1 MVDTR
6 YVIVFLKNQSSDAAL
21 NLGPFGSQHNKIS
34 VDLMKKSIQ
43 VVHLELKQKTYHRQL
58 QVIIG
63 LVALMESKL
72 TRNISNKQ
80 TMLYQNIIQE
90 NVGCITLDR
99 QVVVLKWKSIYMSC
113 AQQLLIFHLLKSH
126 FSVNSKGTS
135 TQVNWVKGV
144 MMAEIPA
151 TNPL

>member
-1 MVDTR
+1 M
-6 YVIVFLKNQSSDAAL
+6 KN
-21 NLGPFGSQHNKIS
+21 
-34 VDLMKKSIQ
+34 SIQ

-99 QVVVLKWKSIYMSC
+99 QVVVLNWKSIYMSC
-113 AQQLLIFHLLKSH
+113 AQQLLIFH
-126 FSVNSKGTS
+126 
-135 TQVNWVKGV
+135 
-144 MMAEIPA
+144 
-151 TNPL
+151 